1 MFTSLEHTTT
11 KMQKV
16 TSLSNITVTQQ
27 ILNEALEKVSLLTGL
42 SQAESLALTRQL
54 LLGKTHNNEKTDRL
68 VNITSQTPVAILEHT
83 EVKFIS
89 NLFH

>member
-16 TSLSNITVTQQ
+16 TSLSNVTVTQQ

-42 SQAESLALTRQL
+42 SQAESLTLTRQL
-54 LLGKTHNNEKTDRL
+54 LLGKTHNSEKNDRL
-68 VNITSQTPVAILEHT
+68 VNITSQIPVAVLEHT